1 MKMKLNRR
9 TLLACVP
16 AVPIAAAIPQAAA
29 VQAALVEPGR
39 PPIEIGDFVNG
50 REVLDICEACS
61 KPLFEGDMAFS
72 YDDGPTFCEEH
83 APTWSDL
90 KSMQDEAIAGGYW
103 LENFD
108 TPEEAQEA
116 IDSVLHHIAAGHGDV
131 KYVWGL

>member
-1 MKMKLNRR
+1 MSLKLTRR

-16 AVPIAAAIPQAAA
+16 AVPIAATIPQAAA

-39 PPIEIGDFVNG
+39 PPIEMGDFVNG

-72 YDDGPTFCEEH
+72 YSDGPTFCEEH
-83 APTWSDL
+83 APTWNDL
-90 KSMQDEAIAGGYW
+90 KAMQDEQIADGTW
-103 LENFD
+103 ADNFE

-116 IDSVLHHIAAGHGDV
+116 IDSVLQHIAAGWGDV
-131 KYVWGL
+131 KYVWGI